1 MTRRSGSE
9 SPGSSPRRKGR
20 GRRCNEDCDKT
31 RSEQNQRVANLE
43 KEKLNLKQQLNTVE
57 THQKTLRSTIS
68 SKENLI
74 QTQTQL
80 VADHLKTISSQK
92 QLIANLELTVSTHSD
107 LAASFLDVIVSDDE
121 GESDCEKNETHVF
134 EKMHEKIKSLEERV
148 RSDAIVVQ
156 NLEGAKEAV
165 ELSVSQLKE
174 KLESKVKEYNGLK
187 SHLSVV
193 EETTLAREREIKDL
207 KHDAVERQGTV
218 ESITI
223 SNSNLRGRIA
233 ELEKLRRFDPVG
245 NFLLNFFLREYML
258 AECHRIRGYGPRFPD
273 FGFSCVCVQNVWKM
287 TKNAYFQRKTIDLR
301 EASLRLYRFFS
312 YANM

>member
-1 MTRRSGSE
+1 MTPVTRRSGSE

-43 KEKLNLKQQLNTVE
+43 KEKLNLKQQLNTME

-193 EETTLAREREIKDL
+193 EETTLAREREIQDL

-218 ESITI
+218 DSITI

-233 ELEKLRRFDPVG
+233 ELEKLNERLAAEKVHGDACVSDEAVVQQLTSQICAKDQQISNMKENIEFSENAIKDAKHV
-245 NFLLNFFLREYML
+245 LLLL
-258 AECHRIRGYGPRFPD
+258 
-273 FGFSCVCVQNVWKM
+273 
-287 TKNAYFQRKTIDLR
+287 
-301 EASLRLYRFFS
+301 
-312 YANM
+312 